1 MGQNIG
7 NWRKVWE
14 NHGKYGY
21 IYIHIFIWKNSRKV
35 VVYPRKTG
43 ISWDFPDAFEASV
56 LKGLYHP

>member
-1 MGQNIG
+1 MG
-7 NWRKVWE
+7 KPWE